1 MRASKDG
8 YANDAMSWGPQ
19 VAPGAKLLLNATGAV
34 NKMATFNTSFVSF
47 RTKMCGM
54 ILARFRSQIGG
65 EQHID
70 TNNQF
75 FPWPAHS
82 EVFGAIDEEIC
93 RSSALRTMRT
103 APHVPPRVDM

>member
-54 ILARFRSQIGG
+54 IPASSAVGRMVKFGFCRFCRQKRQIDQFCHGG
-65 EQHID
+65 KTVRLVLHID
-70 TNNQF
+70 N
-75 FPWPAHS
+75 
-82 EVFGAIDEEIC
+82 D
-93 RSSALRTMRT
+93 LRERQVC
-103 APHVPPRVDM
+103 AVS